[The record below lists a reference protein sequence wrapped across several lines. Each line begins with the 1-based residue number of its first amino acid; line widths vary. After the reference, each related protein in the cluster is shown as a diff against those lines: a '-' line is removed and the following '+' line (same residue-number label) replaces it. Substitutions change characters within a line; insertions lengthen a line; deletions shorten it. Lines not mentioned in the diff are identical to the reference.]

1 MSVSSDRG
9 AEVTEGI
16 CHGLHPPSILS
27 GEICLDKLA
36 ESGVQVENLDLV
48 VVEEL
53 GLDSNPGLAS
63 APPLADVV
71 LHLDLESAEDPG
83 QDNTVHP
90 GPGVRRH
97 HRVGEGVAVEGQ

>member
-1 MSVSSDRG
+1 MSVSSDQG

-63 APPLADVV
+63 GPPRSRTLSCISTLRV
-71 LHLDLESAEDPG
+71 PRI
-83 QDNTVHP
+83 Q
-90 GPGVRRH
+90 VRATLSIRDQACVDTIASV
-97 HRVGEGVAVEGQ
+97 RTWSSRA